1 MAARRIGFWLSITFL
16 FVSCLYDLISCPH
29 SKVEES
35 FQLQATHD
43 LYYHGISPALQR
55 HTLSGWEMKMIQLFH
70 MTIYIVPRTFAG
82 PIILS
87 FLSRFILLP
96 CILLNIE
103 VDPNFVQFL
112 ARFCLM
118 LFNVFGWVRLALVVD
133 RIPGILSSSS
143 TSSSPFNITTGSWLL
158 LITASQFHI
167 PFYSSR
173 MLPNT
178 FALSIVLQS
187 YAYWIQ
193 NRIKPAATLLVIGTV
208 IFRCDLLLLL
218 GSMGMSWLFHRQI
231 SIPTA
236 LKIGI
241 LTGIVSLILTVPI
254 DSLLWQRIV
263 WPEGEVLYF
272 NTVLGKSKEYG
283 LSPWHWYFTT
293 ALPKAMLFTLL
304 LVPLSIFR
312 IAEVLVA
319 MEQRW
324 RDPKINEDNHNNDNN
339 RAVNGSNWLPVS
351 TSMLVDTQWS
361 RFILPIFGFVG
372 LYSFLGHKEMRF
384 IFPALPILNLGAA
397 VGLSKLARL
406 AFPSPLYNKDKGY
419 VVSFIARFG
428 FGCGLL
434 CLILTLCGS
443 LAFVAVSK
451 SNYSGGDALR
461 ELSLHVQNVASSAS
475 SNDDDVSKNNLSP
488 IYVHVDVAAAMSGV
502 SLFGQRAAAQ
512 TVTSPSIEWKFSKD
526 GYEEGMSVGQDDG
539 YEQFTHLLSED
550 PNISPSIFNVI
561 HTQQGKPRLSL
572 RERKIVTEDTIFI
585 LERRNWT

>member
-1 MAARRIGFWLSITFL
+1 
-16 FVSCLYDLISCPH
+16 
-29 SKVEES
+29 
-35 FQLQATHD
+35 
-43 LYYHGISPALQR
+43 
-55 HTLSGWEMKMIQLFH
+55 
-70 MTIYIVPRTFAG
+70 
-82 PIILS
+82 
-87 FLSRFILLP
+87 
-96 CILLNIE
+96 
-103 VDPNFVQFL
+103 
-112 ARFCLM
+112 M

-312 IAEVLVA
+312 ITEVLVA

-324 RDPKINEDNHNNDNN
+324 RDPKIKEDNHNNDNN

-384 IFPALPILNLGAA
+384 
-397 VGLSKLARL
+397 
-406 AFPSPLYNKDKGY
+406 
-419 VVSFIARFG
+419 
-428 FGCGLL
+428 
-434 CLILTLCGS
+434 
-443 LAFVAVSK
+443 
-451 SNYSGGDALR
+451 
-461 ELSLHVQNVASSAS
+461 
-475 SNDDDVSKNNLSP
+475 
-488 IYVHVDVAAAMSGV
+488 M
-502 SLFGQRAAAQ
+502 
-512 TVTSPSIEWKFSKD
+512 
-526 GYEEGMSVGQDDG
+526 
-539 YEQFTHLLSED
+539 
-550 PNISPSIFNVI
+550 
-561 HTQQGKPRLSL
+561 
-572 RERKIVTEDTIFI
+572 
-585 LERRNWT
+585 